1 MAQSVPDGQPLTN
14 AGINAPYAPDFDFDI
29 HTIPPPVIDDL
40 SHELHFR
47 NSENVEREK
56 HNAASKSKTH
66 AAKRHAAA
74 KTGSFDIGEPFQP
87 LYAFGD
93 EEVQLLADDPE
104 FAKTQ
109 NRHCS
114 EEGFPRGRAM
124 VPLSKGLRTAGGT
137 LFPSPLKAAAAI
149 RELPHLFILSDSSIA
164 SFAANPGSMP
174 TKSISI
180 NGRTTAVF
188 DLNAFIARSNVS
200 PHDPSRFPNG
210 VADVM
215 SAMTNMERLAEYVA
229 PKTGSPG
236 AKLKNSLK
244 AHFKFIQS
252 LPSFGQHLGRWLGW
266 SSILVTNLSW
276 RAPRRYLPH
285 RSLNRPPNVAHA
297 PRLPVLTLSVRNR
310 PAITAATETTTTAGV
325 ATEPARHRAN
335 VTAARAR
342 ALVVATARADAA
354 VVQAAI
360 DAAAAQARTDTVA
373 QAHAAARD
381 MDGTL
386 PATATTAD
394 TTTVMSGTTPD
405 AVGKRATALA
415 TTAGTVVPFG
425 PSTYSASYTRSL
437 PAVLSA
443 HTTLVYPDLSHSIRP
458 RPRPTNFSVDDAEI
472 LNRVVT
478 PYNADAFERALS
490 DLNITDEFPQLVD
503 NLRNGFPIGD
513 LPELAFTSII
523 PNHSSVDK
531 YPEAV
536 QEYVEKELR
545 LGRCSGPFTREE
557 VERILCG
564 PFRVSPLLVAA
575 SDQGPDLPPKLRV
588 CRNLS
593 KGDDDLDAINELI
606 DKDLFPTSFDFASRV
621 AEVIANAPAGTLAC
635 SFDFE
640 SFHRTVPVHPAHK
653 PYIVFKVGDKFIIDH
668 DHCFGLRSAS
678 SNAGQPGNATVR
690 IWNIRIG
697 DDGTVLKFEDDMAG
711 FQFPLPDPAPFPSFR
726 YTRDEFVGLVGD
738 INAPWHPRKCGK
750 RFEPQLIFIGFLWDI
765 ALRRISLPE
774 HKRLKYFHRIT
785 TFLAKKLVS
794 LKEIQQVHGTLV
806 HITFVFRDGASRLPP
821 ISKSMHRYYRNE
833 FKKWHIP
840 DSARNALLW
849 WRDRLND
856 PHAYRTLVP
865 LPPMTDLRIFVDAS
879 TSWGVGVLIGNQWY
893 AMRLRPDWRLGDTRD
908 ICWLE
913 AAALEILF
921 LFLIQL
927 GHTNLHLLIHSDNY
941 GAIGAHDK
949 GRSTNPEINLCVRRS
964 SESLFL
970 HNIVPHLRYACP
982 PPRPDVPDSAT
993 PYAPPPSAP
1002 HVPATHRF
1010 LAWQTPAGMAAQA
1023 KRSNIPPR
1031 AQALGMAEIASG
1043 LCKSTLNS
1051 YAAGPLRFTQW
1062 CDDNTIPEDERLP
1075 ADPFL
1080 LCCFVASA
1088 AGKKS
1093 GSCASNWLNG
1103 LALWHHINFLPWYGD
1118 DSCVQKVV
1126 RSVEKKGAAFKR
1138 PLRGP
1143 VSVEHL
1149 RLLKTKLDL
1158 SAPRDAAYWA
1168 LSLCAFWGCR
1178 RLGELTLITKN
1189 GFDAQHDLSR
1199 DADIRRSSQA
1209 GRRVVS
1215 IHIPWT
1221 KTTGTRGGTLILTST
1236 DDDLCPVAALDNHLA
1251 VNSAP
1256 PANTPFFAFLENT
1269 SWKPVV
1275 KDAFLFFISRVFR
1288 EGDLEQ
1294 VFGHSFRI
1302 GGASFLLA
1310 LGIDPDIVMK
1320 IGGWT
1325 STCFLIYWRKLEKII
1340 PLHLSRAWS
1349 ITPDDF
1355 AKKHKLPNDIS
1366 DLHEPSNIEY
1376 TMPFDQQ
1383 NDLSFDGS
1391 APLPNIAGV
1400 GRDIPSVGAEILDT
1414 LYFGDNDWDAHRGY
1428 HQLDNDRMLQRHY
1441 GFNKNS
1447 AVVED
1452 NEEARITVISAKWA
1466 IGDRTCMEI
1475 APGIRTFLSKVERKL
1490 HWRSIP
1496 STLYDLSDAA
1506 SLLNRERWPVVKTIS
1521 QERDKYVIFPFP
1533 RQQESQEQPYVVLED
1548 AAMVIQCMRWRFANT
1563 RALVSYLVLAGVEFF
1578 LGWRRE
1584 TARMNAW
1591 RPRQDP
1597 FLGRRPADYKGS
1609 FTEYRAYKRLRDSF
1623 LLSDRGYL
1631 ALLNGGVVARIAR
1644 IVIENIED
1652 KVMQP
1657 PDDAELNCGAKL
1669 VDMGDGHSLW
1679 MSVLTV
1685 EEMDLVC
1692 GLYVVDVDQN
1702 TRKHVSWFPPLAA
1715 FVGSSLYTG
1724 WWNASCENWFQE
1736 HLALLKTGKAKL
1748 KKNKEWKSQLRFNS
1762 KSVDIVLRYHD
1773 LAARYLSSSE
1783 NVGRF

>member
-1 MAQSVPDGQPLTN
+1 MVLNTEISLDDVKFTPDMNVTLKRQTRLLTQGSSGEEFTFIVVGLVAKSQRKRTHKVLQLVPAPTELLGEDFRHKLDFVQKLVLWSSRGDRKMAQSVPDGQPLTN

-56 HNAASKSKTH
+56 HNASSKSKTH

-93 EEVQLLADDPE
+93 EEDFL
-104 FAKTQ
+104 
-109 NRHCS
+109 
-114 EEGFPRGRAM
+114 EGAM
-124 VPLSKGLRTAGGT
+124 VPLSKGLRTEGGT
-137 LFPSPLKAAAAI
+137 LFPSPLTAAAAN

-164 SFAANPGSMP
+164 SFAANPASMP
-174 TKSISI
+174 TKSMSI
-180 NGRTTAVF
+180 NGRTHRGLRPQRLHRAHEYVT
-188 DLNAFIARSNVS
+188 
-200 PHDPSRFPNG
+200 
-210 VADVM
+210 
-215 SAMTNMERLAEYVA
+215 SAMSNMERLAEYVA

-266 SSILVTNLSW
+266 SSLLVATLWADSSGRPADTYCARPLNL
-276 RAPRRYLPH
+276 PR
-285 RSLNRPPNVAHA
+285 NVARV
-297 PRLPVLTLSVRNR
+297 PRLPVLTPSVRNR
-310 PAITAATETTTTAGV
+310 PAITAATETTTTAGD
-325 ATEPARHRAN
+325 ATEPARHRAI
-335 VTAARAR
+335 VTAARAC
-342 ALVVATARADAA
+342 APVVATARAVAA
-354 VVQAAI
+354 VAQAAI

-373 QAHAAARD
+373 QAPRSRERYGRNASRD
-381 MDGTL
+381 RDYRRYDDRYERGRRQTRSGRELPLSRQRLEQSSFSGRRPTL
-386 PATATTAD
+386 PHMRRQAQ
-394 TTTVMSGTTPD
+394 
-405 AVGKRATALA
+405 
-415 TTAGTVVPFG
+415 
-425 PSTYSASYTRSL
+425 TRSL
-437 PAVLSA
+437 PDVLSSR
-443 HTTLVYPDLSHSIRP
+443 TTLVYPDLSHSIRP
-458 RPRPTNFSVDDAEI
+458 RPRPTNFSAEDAEI
-472 LNRVVT
+472 LDRVVT

-536 QEYVEKELR
+536 QEYVDKELR

-564 PFRVSPLLVAA
+564 PFRVSPLLVAT
-575 SDQGPDLPPKLRV
+575 SDQGPGLPPKLRV

-593 KGDDDLDAINELI
+593 KGDGDLDAINELI

-621 AEVIANAPAGTLAC
+621 AEVIANAPAGTQAC

-690 IWNIRIG
+690 TTWRVSSSRSRTQFLSPRS
-697 DDGTVLKFEDDMAG
+697 GTRG
-711 FQFPLPDPAPFPSFR
+711 
-726 YTRDEFVGLVGD
+726 DEFVGLIDD

-750 RFEPQLIFIGFLWDI
+750 RFEPDFIFIGFLWDI
-765 ALRRISLPE
+765 ARRRVSLPE
-774 HKRLKYFHRIT
+774 SKRLKYLHRVV
-785 TFLAKKLVS
+785 TFLEKNLVS

-806 HITFVFRDGASRLPP
+806 HVTFVFRDGASRLPP
-821 ISKSMHRYYRNE
+821 ISKSMHRYYKNE

-840 DSARNALLW
+840 ESARNALLW
-849 WRDRLND
+849 WCDRLND
-856 PHAYRTLVP
+856 PHAYRALVP
-865 LPPMTDLRIFVDAS
+865 LPPLTDLRIFVDAS
-879 TSWGVGVLIGNQWY
+879 TSWGVGVIIGDRWY
-893 AMRLRPDWRLGDTRD
+893 AMRLRPDWRLKDTRD

-927 GHTNLHLLIHSDNY
+927 GHTNSHLLIHSDNY

-949 GRSTNPEINLCVRRS
+949 GRSTNPELNLCVRRS
-964 SESLFL
+964 SESLL
-970 HNIVPHLRYACP
+970 VHNIVPHLVY
-982 PPRPDVPDSAT
+982 VPSAEN
-993 PYAPPPSAP
+993 PADKISRGILPPPSYYSVNLRLLFCLRGIDIFRFASAHHSMLWAHSLLRPSSNPPPDGGQQPPPQPARPPSLLSQKTSQHKRLLASRPSHTSQATAVPNSRPALPYSRPALAAVLTPQLISNTSTQNEPPTLPDSFAQLRISNVLPASDETTRFMDVRAAAITLGLPATKARRPRAGDAIRPSSLRP

-1010 LAWQTPAGMAAQA
+1010 LAWQTPAGVAAQS

-1093 GSCASNWLNG
+1093 VSCASNWLNG
-1103 LALWHHINFLPWYGD
+1103 LALWHHINFLPWHGD

-1126 RSVEKKGAAFKR
+1126 RSVEKKGAEFKR
-1138 PLRGP
+1138 PLR
-1143 VSVEHL
+1143 
-1149 RLLKTKLDL
+1149 
-1158 SAPRDAAYWA
+1158 AYWA
-1168 LSLCAFWGCR
+1168 LSLCSFWGCR

-1236 DDDLCPVAALDNHLA
+1236 DDDLCPIAALDNHLA
-1251 VNSAP
+1251 VNPLP
-1256 PANTPFFAFLENT
+1256 PPNTPFFAYFENAT
-1269 SWKPVV
+1269 WKPVV

-1325 STCFLIYWRKLEKII
+1325 LTCFLIYWRKLEKII
-1340 PLHLSRAWS
+1340 PLHISRAWTT
-1349 ITPDDF
+1349 TPDAF
-1355 AKKHKLPNDIS
+1355 AKKHRLPNDVS
-1366 DLHEPSNIEY
+1366 DIQFIFHE
-1376 TMPFDQQ
+1376 
-1383 NDLSFDGS
+1383 
-1391 APLPNIAGV
+1391 
-1400 GRDIPSVGAEILDT
+1400 
-1414 LYFGDNDWDAHRGY
+1414 
-1428 HQLDNDRMLQRHY
+1428 
-1441 GFNKNS
+1441 
-1447 AVVED
+1447 
-1452 NEEARITVISAKWA
+1452 
-1466 IGDRTCMEI
+1466 
-1475 APGIRTFLSKVERKL
+1475 
-1490 HWRSIP
+1490 
-1496 STLYDLSDAA
+1496 
-1506 SLLNRERWPVVKTIS
+1506 
-1521 QERDKYVIFPFP
+1521 
-1533 RQQESQEQPYVVLED
+1533 
-1548 AAMVIQCMRWRFANT
+1548 
-1563 RALVSYLVLAGVEFF
+1563 
-1578 LGWRRE
+1578 
-1584 TARMNAW
+1584 
-1591 RPRQDP
+1591 
-1597 FLGRRPADYKGS
+1597 
-1609 FTEYRAYKRLRDSF
+1609 
-1623 LLSDRGYL
+1623 
-1631 ALLNGGVVARIAR
+1631 
-1644 IVIENIED
+1644 
-1652 KVMQP
+1652 
-1657 PDDAELNCGAKL
+1657 
-1669 VDMGDGHSLW
+1669 
-1679 MSVLTV
+1679 
-1685 EEMDLVC
+1685 
-1692 GLYVVDVDQN
+1692 
-1702 TRKHVSWFPPLAA
+1702 
-1715 FVGSSLYTG
+1715 
-1724 WWNASCENWFQE
+1724 
-1736 HLALLKTGKAKL
+1736 
-1748 KKNKEWKSQLRFNS
+1748 
-1762 KSVDIVLRYHD
+1762 
-1773 LAARYLSSSE
+1773 
-1783 NVGRF
+1783 